1 MSRASLLNIALAMG
15 ACQAVLQ
22 ESLGRAQGSGQRAQ
36 CGGRRTRRLGQQQ
49 LQLILR
55 PLR

>member
-1 MSRASLLNIALAMG
+1 MRNVASAVG

-22 ESLGRAQGSGQRAQ
+22 EGLGRAQRSSQRAQ
-36 CGGRRTRRLGQQQ
+36 RGRRRTRRLGQQQ
-49 LQLILR
+49 LQLVLR